1 MDSVGG
7 FENRYV
13 VSGKDHG
20 RRLDVFLAEQNPGIT
35 RSQIKRAVAEGM
47 VSVNTGAAK
56 AGTVLRTGDAV
67 VFRREPPRPLEV
79 EPENIPLSVLYEDA
93 DIIVIDKPPGIV
105 VHPGAGNAR
114 GTLVNALLF
123 HCRDLSGVGG
133 FLRPGIVHRLDKNTS
148 GAMVVAKNDAAHQ
161 ALARQFKERLV
172 VKRYTAVVAG
182 SMPGGEGVIDAP
194 IGRHRGDRKK
204 MSAGGGR
211 GRYALTRWN
220 VLKDF
225 GGAASLLDVRI
236 ETGRTHQIRV
246 HLHAVGHPV
255 LGDREYGGRA
265 VCRNG
270 SLHAVLNI
278 LDRQA
283 LHASTLG
290 LYHPTGKQFMEFTA
304 PLPGDMMMLLERL
317 DMLTADRR

>member
-1 MDSVGG
+1 
-7 FENRYV
+7 
-13 VSGKDHG
+13 
-20 RRLDVFLAEQNPGIT
+20 
-35 RSQIKRAVAEGM
+35 M

-56 AGTVLRTGDAV
+56 AGTVLRTGDAI

-172 VKRYTAVVAG
+172 VKRYTAIVAG

-204 MSAGGGR
+204 MSTGGSR

-220 VLKDF
+220 VLKEF
-225 GGAASLLDVRI
+225 GGAASLLNVRI

-304 PLPGDMMMLLERL
+304 PLPGDMTMLLERL
-317 DMLTADRR
+317 AMLTVVRR